1 MENVVSNHEG
11 VDVAFRFKRVIVQSG
26 VDDLAGAEKWLGTG
40 LVIHSGVKSIPV
52 ENGSRQK
59 NDSKKEL

>member
-1 MENVVSNHEG
+1 
-11 VDVAFRFKRVIVQSG
+11 VQSG
-26 VDDLAGAEKWLGTG
+26 VDDVAGAEKWLGTG
-40 LVIHSGVKSIPV
+40 LVIHSGGKSIPV